1 MARLSVTLAG
11 KVAVVTGAGRGIG
24 RALAEGLA
32 AEGAQVVGI
41 SRTAS
46 ELSEVNGLA
55 AAHVCDVADAAA
67 VAELASWLEQHYGHL
82 DVLVNNAGLRMIHVG
97 PRDGYRVSVEDL
109 PVEDWD
115 RMLAVNLRGPF
126 LMCKLLLP
134 LLRRAGAASVAN
146 ISAGGGTQ
154 GEPGRAPYCA
164 SKFGLEA
171 LTQSLAAEW
180 RDDNIAV
187 NTLSPGMS
195 VLTDAIKVQMREAN
209 PELRHAVPEA
219 MVPPLIWLVQQPAA
233 ACTGQRIVAWES
245 LREHGQGGWERW
257 AA

>member
-1 MARLSVTLAG
+1 MTLAG

-32 AEGAQVVGI
+32 SEGLQVIGI
-41 SRTAS
+41 SRTAR
-46 ELSEVNGLA
+46 ELDTVNGLA
-55 AAHVCDVADAAA
+55 APRVCDVADEAA
-67 VAELASWLEQHYGHL
+67 VAQLAVWLEQQYGRV

-97 PRDGYRVSVEDL
+97 SRAGYRVPVEDL

-115 RMLAVNLRGPF
+115 RMIAVNLRGPF
-126 LMCKLLLP
+126 LMCKLLLQ
-134 LLRRAGAASVAN
+134 LLRKAGAASVVN
-146 ISAGGGTQ
+146 ISAGGGAQ

-164 SKFGLEA
+164 SKFGVEA

-187 NTLSPGMS
+187 NSLSPGMS
-195 VLTDAIKVQMREAN
+195 VLTDAIKVRMRQAN
-209 PELRHAVPEA
+209 PELRHARPEA

-233 ACTGQRIVAWES
+233 DVTGQRIVAWDW
-245 LREHGQGGWERW
+245 LRDHGQGGWERW